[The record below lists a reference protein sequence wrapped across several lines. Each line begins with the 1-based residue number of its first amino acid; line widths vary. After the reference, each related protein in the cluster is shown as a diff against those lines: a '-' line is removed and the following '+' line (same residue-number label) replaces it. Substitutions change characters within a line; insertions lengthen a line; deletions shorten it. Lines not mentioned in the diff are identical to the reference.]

1 MTNFH
6 RFIIRQRE
14 RHGYDLSLIGNMDE
28 TPVWFDMPCARTVNA
43 KGEKTVLVK
52 TTGHEKSRFTVVLAC
67 MANGVHL
74 KPMIIFKRKTAPKGN
89 FPSGLIIHHHP
100 KGWMDADGIRL
111 WIEKVWGARPGG
123 LAKRRSFYWFGM
135 LSVLILGI
143 YQNLIYVRIT
153 IPTLL

>member
-1 MTNFH
+1 MHRNNLVLRQKTKIAQKLPAHYEEKVTNFH

-28 TPVWFDMPCARTVNA
+28 TPVWFDMPCASTVNS

-74 KPMIIFKRKTAPKGN
+74 KPMIIFK
-89 FPSGLIIHHHP
+89 
-100 KGWMDADGIRL
+100 
-111 WIEKVWGARPGG
+111 
-123 LAKRRSFYWFGM
+123 
-135 LSVLILGI
+135 
-143 YQNLIYVRIT
+143 
-153 IPTLL
+153 